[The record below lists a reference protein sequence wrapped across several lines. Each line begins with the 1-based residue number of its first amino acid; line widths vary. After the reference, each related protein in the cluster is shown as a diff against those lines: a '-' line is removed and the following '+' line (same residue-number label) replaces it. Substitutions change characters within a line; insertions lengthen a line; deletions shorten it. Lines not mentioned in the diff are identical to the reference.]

1 LKSGRLLLQGSEITK
16 LLNYQIT
23 QSFMSRFAEPMA
35 RLIDELKKLPG
46 VGSKSAQRLAFHILR
61 SSEEDA
67 DALAGAIH
75 EVKASLR
82 LCSVC
87 NNITD
92 VDPCTYCSSATR
104 NQRLICVVEEPTNIA
119 AVEKTRHYNGV
130 YHVLHGSI
138 SPIHGVGPE
147 QLRIS
152 NLMKR
157 VEDGQA
163 DEIIL
168 ATNPTVEGEATATY
182 LSGQL
187 RRAGL
192 KVTRIATG
200 VPAGSDIEYADE
212 ITMLKAM
219 EGRREL

>member
-1 LKSGRLLLQGSEITK
+1 
-16 LLNYQIT
+16 
-23 QSFMSRFAEPMA
+23 MSKFAEPMS

-46 VGSKSAQRLAFHILR
+46 IGSKTAQRLAFHILR
-61 SSEEDA
+61 SSDDDA
-67 DALAGAIH
+67 EALSSAVRD
-75 EVKASLR
+75 VKASLR

-92 VDPCTYCSSATR
+92 VDPCVYCTSATR

-119 AVEKTRHYNGV
+119 AIEKTKHFNGV

-138 SPIHGVGPE
+138 SPLHGVGPE

-152 NLMKR
+152 NLMQR
-157 VEDGQA
+157 VEGGQV
-163 DEIIL
+163 DEVIV

-187 RRAGL
+187 RRTGL
-192 KVTRIATG
+192 KVTRIAMG
-200 VPAGSDIEYADE
+200 IPVGSDIEYADE

>member
-1 LKSGRLLLQGSEITK
+1 
-16 LLNYQIT
+16 
-23 QSFMSRFAEPMA
+23 MA

-61 SSEEDA
+61 SSEDDA

-75 EVKASLR
+75 DVKASLR
-82 LCSVC
+82 LCSIC

-92 VDPCTYCSSATR
+92 VDPCVYCSSATR

-119 AVEKTRHYNGV
+119 SVEKTRHYNGV
-130 YHVLHGSI
+130 YHVLHGAI

-147 QLRIS
+147 QLRIA

-163 DEIIL
+163 DEVIL

-200 VPAGSDIEYADE
+200 IPAGSDIEYADE

>member
-1 LKSGRLLLQGSEITK
+1 
-16 LLNYQIT
+16 
-23 QSFMSRFAEPMA
+23 MSRFAEPMA

-46 VGSKSAQRLAFHILR
+46 VGSKSAQRFAFHILR
-61 SSEEDA
+61 STEEDA
-67 DALAGAIH
+67 MALANAIQAL
-75 EVKASLR
+75 KATLR

-92 VDPCTYCSSATR
+92 IDPCSYCSSATR

-119 AVEKTRHYNGV
+119 AIEKTRHYSGV

-147 QLRIS
+147 QLRIA
-152 NLMKR
+152 NLLKR
-157 VEDGQA
+157 VEGGQV
-163 DEIIL
+163 EEVIL

-200 VPAGSDIEYADE
+200 IPAGSDIEYADE
-212 ITMLKAM
+212 ITVLKAM

>member
-1 LKSGRLLLQGSEITK
+1 MAK
-16 LLNYQIT
+16 
-23 QSFMSRFAEPMA
+23 FAEPMV

-61 SSEEDA
+61 SSEDDA
-67 DALAGAIH
+67 EALAAAVRD
-75 EVKASLR
+75 VKANLR

-92 VDPCTYCSSATR
+92 VDPCVYCTSATR
-104 NQRLICVVEEPTNIA
+104 NQRLVCVVEEPTNIDA
-119 AVEKTRHYNGV
+119 IEKTKHFNGA
-130 YHVLHGSI
+130 YHVLHGAI
-138 SPIHGVGPE
+138 SPLHGVGPE
-147 QLRIS
+147 QLHIGK
-152 NLMKR
+152 LMRR
-157 VEDGQA
+157 VEGGNV
-163 DEIIL
+163 DEVII

-192 KVTRIATG
+192 KVTRIAMG
-200 VPAGSDIEYADE
+200 IPVGSDIEYADE

>member
-1 LKSGRLLLQGSEITK
+1 
-16 LLNYQIT
+16 
-23 QSFMSRFAEPMA
+23 MA

-61 SSEEDA
+61 ASAEDA

-92 VDPCTYCSSATR
+92 VDPCTYCASPSR
-104 NQRLICVVEEPTNIA
+104 NQRVICVVEEPTNIA
-119 AVEKTRHYNGV
+119 AIEKTRHYNGV

-157 VEDGQA
+157 IENEQA
-163 DEIIL
+163 DEVIL

-182 LSGQL
+182 LYGQL

-200 VPAGSDIEYADE
+200 IPVGSDIEYADE
-212 ITMLKAM
+212 ITMQKAM

>member
-1 LKSGRLLLQGSEITK
+1 
-16 LLNYQIT
+16 
-23 QSFMSRFAEPMA
+23 MSRFAEPMA

-61 SSEEDA
+61 SSDDDA
-67 DALAGAIH
+67 GSLAAAIQD
-75 EVKASLR
+75 VKASLR

-92 VDPCTYCSSATR
+92 VDPCVYCSSATR
-104 NQRLICVVEEPTNIA
+104 NQRIICVVEEPTNIA
-119 AVEKTRHYNGV
+119 SVEKTRHYNGV
-130 YHVLHGSI
+130 YHVLHGAI
-138 SPIHGVGPE
+138 SPIHGIGPE

-157 VEDGQA
+157 VDDGHA

-187 RRAGL
+187 RRAGVR
-192 KVTRIATG
+192 VTRIATG
-200 VPAGSDIEYADE
+200 IPAGSDIEYADE

>member
-1 LKSGRLLLQGSEITK
+1 
-16 LLNYQIT
+16 
-23 QSFMSRFAEPMA
+23 MSRFAEPMA

-61 SSEEDA
+61 ASEDDA
-67 DALAGAIH
+67 SALAGAIH

-82 LCSVC
+82 LCSIC

-92 VDPCTYCSSATR
+92 IDPCVYCASPTR
-104 NQRLICVVEEPTNIA
+104 NQHLICVVEEPTNIA
-119 AVEKTRHYNGV
+119 SVEKTKHFNGA

-138 SPIHGVGPE
+138 SPLHGVGPE

-152 NLMKR
+152 NLLRR
-157 VEDGQA
+157 VESGQV
-163 DEIIL
+163 DEVII
-168 ATNPTVEGEATATY
+168 ATNPTVEGEATAVY
-182 LSGQL
+182 LSEQL
-187 RRAGL
+187 RRPGV

-200 VPAGSDIEYADE
+200 IPVGSDIEYVDE
-212 ITMLKAM
+212 ITMMKAM